1 MSEACKRLA
10 PVLLL
15 LLAACSGGKDNA
27 EPPAQ
32 LTSIENELPLVVNWT
47 LDTRA
52 ASNRASYRLRPLLIG
67 DRVYSIDTEGSI
79 ICVNAA
85 NGRRLWR
92 YDTDLSSIA
101 GLGGDARLVIA
112 SSRDGDVAA
121 YHLLDDGLEPVWHV
135 SIGGEI
141 RATPVL
147 DGEQIFVRSVDGKLR
162 SLSAADGSQQ
172 WMVSRRVPALS
183 LTGNSRPLV
192 AGRLVFVGLDDGKL
206 VALERDSG
214 EVRWEATISV
224 PSGRTEVERLV
235 DLDGG
240 FVLRDGVIYVS
251 AFQGRLAAVQAVSG
265 DLLWTRE
272 FSSFQ
277 SIAIDDEAIYLS
289 NENSHLWSID
299 RRTGSAFWKQD
310 VLNARRIT
318 APTKF
323 GDWIVVAD
331 LAGYLHWFNSED
343 GKLVGR
349 IRVSEE
355 RSYVQPLVWQDSVL
369 TLDKKGLLASVSIYR

>member
-1 MSEACKRLA
+1 MIETCKRLA
-10 PVLLL
+10 AVSLL
-15 LLAACSGGKDNA
+15 LLAACSGNKDNA

-32 LTSIENELPLVVNWT
+32 LTSIEDELPMDVNWT
-47 LDTRA
+47 QDTRA
-52 ASNRASYRLRPLLIG
+52 SSNRASYRLRPLLIG
-67 DRVYSIDTEGSI
+67 DRVYTIDTEGSI
-79 ICVNAA
+79 VCVDAA
-85 NGRRLWR
+85 RGRRIWR
-92 YDTDLSSIA
+92 YDTELSSIT
-101 GLGGDARLVIA
+101 GLGGEARLIIA

-121 YHLLDDGLEPVWHV
+121 YREIEKGLEPVWQV

-147 DGEQIFVRSVDGKLR
+147 DGEQIFVRSVDGKIR
-162 SLSAADGSQQ
+162 ALSAVDGSQQ
-172 WMVSRRVPALS
+172 WVVSRRVPALS

-192 AGRLVFVGLDDGKL
+192 SGGLVFVGLDDGKL

-214 EVRWEATISV
+214 EVRWEATISI
-224 PSGRTEVERLV
+224 PTGRTEVERLV

-240 FVLRDGVIYVS
+240 FVIRDGVIYVS
-251 AFQGRLAAVQAVSG
+251 AFQGRLAAVQAISG

-289 NENSHLWSID
+289 DEKSHLWSID

-323 GDWIVVAD
+323 RDWIVVAD

-349 IRVSEE
+349 IRVSED
-355 RSYVQPLVWQDSVL
+355 RNYVQPLIWQKSVL
-369 TLDKKGLLASVSIYR
+369 TLDKNGLLASVSLYK